1 MPSIFPCHVWPIQ
14 KLQTEY
20 TLRALA
26 KIIGIVLVVCA
37 VFALV
42 NGGGYLELGVG
53 VIGMALAIV

>member
-1 MPSIFPCHVWPIQ
+1 M
-14 KLQTEY
+14 
-20 TLRALA
+20 RALA

-53 VIGMALAIV
+53 VIGIALAIV